1 MRKIIHIV
9 PEFAVS
15 AALSAEDFARAAA
28 MGFRS
33 IVSNLPD
40 GESEAYLTSQEAAK
54 LAEQAGLRYRHVPAV
69 KFDIFSERVV
79 ESMDKALRELPGPA
93 LAHCASGLRSA
104 IAWAAVAAR
113 TQSTDG
119 VLAKLRAAGLDL
131 EAIREDLDALGGHAR
146 RAQHRPTLEASAA

>member
-1 MRKIIHIV
+1 MKKIIHIT

-15 AALSAEDFARAAA
+15 PALTAQDIAQAAA
-28 MGFRS
+28 MGFKS
-33 IVSNLPD
+33 ILSNLPD
-40 GESEAYLTSQEAAK
+40 GESQAHLTSGEEAV
-54 LAEQAGLRYRHVPAV
+54 LAAQGGLHYRHVPAI

-79 ESMDKALRELPGPA
+79 ESMHKALNELPRPV

-113 TQSTDG
+113 TQSTDN

-131 EAIREDLDALGGHAR
+131 EAIREDLDALGGPR
-146 RAQHRPTLEASAA
+146 RHVQPQPTLEASAA

>member
-1 MRKIIHIV
+1 MKKIVHIA
-9 PEFAVS
+9 PGFAVS

-40 GESEAYLTSQEAAK
+40 GESQAYLTSREAAK

-79 ESMDKALRELPGPA
+79 ESMDTALRELPGPV

-146 RAQHRPTLEASAA
+146 RAQPRRTLEASAA